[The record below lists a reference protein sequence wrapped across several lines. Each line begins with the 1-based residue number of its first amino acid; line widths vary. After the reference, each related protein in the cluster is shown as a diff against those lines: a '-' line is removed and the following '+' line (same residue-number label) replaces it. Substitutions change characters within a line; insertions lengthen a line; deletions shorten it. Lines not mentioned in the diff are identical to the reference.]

1 MCLVCTQDVLLKPL
15 ELACST
21 TSAKLINQAVV
32 IIQKLITCNA
42 VGSDSTQ
49 LLISLLTNV
58 EKVHDESVQLKIL
71 QTCLILLQSPIH
83 PQSAEAIGSVLSLC
97 FRALIPKGRANQV
110 ASTASATVRQAVAI
124 IFSYVDVPK
133 AAELAAGSPT
143 SSEYQTRD
151 QLGNDEMLG
160 EEYRCQNEALIA
172 CQRLLEDL
180 IAITTGSPAKWIKTP
195 SLPKTISLEVLDFTL
210 LSSANIFNALP
221 EFESSLSLRI
231 IQLLQSQLQDL
242 LDAAE
247 PGASQNAQS
256 FGAFKATIK
265 CIRTVLLQYHPS
277 IGNRCR
283 SLIQLLLK
291 GVQSS
296 QSLVHRIA
304 ISQLIRQLLG
314 DPSLVKFL
322 FSTFDANKENH
333 TDVLVAMVNVMASAT
348 EGGIEGNFK
357 NKADALSQMFFS
369 REMGIEAEM
378 ELSIPSQL
386 HETALTV
393 VSLDAIL
400 RCMHSESCIVSHS
413 LGIEQ
418 EIDEKP
424 PVSPRFHY
432 PSLPLGSVS
441 VRDCELLVNATWEP
455 MLSVVTDLL
464 RVCSHDKLEKALLK
478 ELQEFTE
485 SIGKLHLSEP
495 MNAYLESLCQI
506 ALSDAISTL
515 TIDEEQSESSR
526 SRGFSNDADEKYRLT
541 PKTIQIMKTVFR
553 IARELANDLG
563 PAWHMVL
570 EAMYSLD
577 HILVQKPILDKTQ
590 GSADLGSK
598 RSSNVSVEDV
608 QELTD
613 TLQSMFEGTR
623 EMSSEGVVS
632 LLSGLRDVSLHH
644 LPQAEQVSQPKYVS
658 NTYFTYHQVFIY
670 KCDDSRV
677 VLIAGC
683 QL

>member
-1 MCLVCTQDVLLKPL
+1 MRCVQDVLLKPL

-32 IIQKLITCNA
+32 IVQKLVTCNA
-42 VGSDSTQ
+42 VGSDSMQ

-124 IFSYVDVPK
+124 VFSYVDVPR
-133 AAELAAGSPT
+133 AAELAAGSPV
-143 SSEYQTRD
+143 SSEYQSRSQSMSND
-151 QLGNDEMLG
+151 QMLE
-160 EEYRCQNEALIA
+160 EEYKCQNEVLIA

-195 SLPKTISLEVLDFTL
+195 SLPKTVSLEVLDFTL

-242 LDAAE
+242 LDAAG
-247 PGASQNAQS
+247 PGTSQNAQS
-256 FGAFKATIK
+256 FAAFKATIK
-265 CIRTVLLQYHPS
+265 CVRTVLLQYHPS

-296 QSLVHRIA
+296 QSMIHRIA

-314 DPSLVKFL
+314 DASLVNFL
-322 FSTFDANKENH
+322 FSTFDANKENQ

-348 EGGIEGNFK
+348 EGGIEGDFK
-357 NKADALSQMFFS
+357 NKVDALSQMFFS

-378 ELSIPSQL
+378 ELSLPSQL
-386 HETALTV
+386 HATALTV

-418 EIDEKP
+418 ETDEKP
-424 PVSPRFHY
+424 PISPRFHY
-432 PSLPLGSVS
+432 PSLPLGNVS
-441 VRDCELLVNATWEP
+441 VHECEALVNATWEP
-455 MLSVVTDLL
+455 MLAVVTDLL
-464 RVCSHDKLEKALLK
+464 RVCSYDKLEKALLK

-485 SIGKLHLSEP
+485 SIGKLHLSQP

-506 ALSDAISTL
+506 ALSDAVSTL
-515 TIDEEQSESSR
+515 TMSEEQSESSKT
-526 SRGFSNDADEKYRLT
+526 RGFGNDADEKYRLT
-541 PKTIQIMKTVFR
+541 PKTIQIMKTVFK

-577 HILVQKPILDKTQ
+577 HILVQKPVLDKKL
-590 GSADLGSK
+590 GSADLGTTGSAD
-598 RSSNVSVEDV
+598 VSAEDV
-608 QELTD
+608 RDLTD

-658 NTYFTYHQVFIY
+658 
-670 KCDDSRV
+670 
-677 VLIAGC
+677 
-683 QL
+683 